1 VGEGKE
7 KGAEALGVH
16 GDKVLGARCQ
26 VPAWQRV

>member
-16 GDKVLGARCQ
+16 WGQGTRFGV
-26 VPAWQRV
+26 